1 MSTMVTPAFVSA
13 SAEIFLSLASV
24 FILLLAV
31 FRRKGATSFA
41 AWAVV
46 GAFSIAAI
54 LILSNSSDQMKTAFY
69 GLFITSPHTD
79 FVKILILVC
88 SALTIILSN
97 DYLKREEIS
106 RFEFPILIVFA
117 TLGMMIIVSAG
128 DLITLYLG
136 VELQSLACYVLI
148 SIRTE
153 SLKSIKS
160 GFKYFVIGL
169 LSSIVLLYGCS
180 LIYGFSGATE
190 FTKISQSIDA
200 LEEDLPFGF
209 FIGLIFLVLGLA
221 SKISIIPL
229 QTRVEG
235 CDKQAPVPVTI
246 FLLVGPKIAV
256 LSLLIQFLAGYL
268 GFLFD
273 QWQYI
278 IIALASIS
286 MFVPS
291 LMMLFEDNL
300 KRLFVYGA
308 TAQTGFAL
316 MGLAAGS
323 GDGFSSILIYFC
335 IYLTMNFGVF
345 AIILSMRQKK
355 QAVDSIRHL
364 SGLSTSHPFLAFS
377 LLVAIFS
384 MAGIPPFAGFLAKWF
399 ILISVVDEKLYLLLF
414 IAITASCLAA
424 VSYLRIL
431 KIMYLDELSEPLDPG
446 ISNEAQ
452 FVIFTTIALLL
463 LFSFVPDPLIS
474 VARAA
479 VSNF

>member
-69 GLFITSPHTD
+69 GLFITSPHID

-136 VELQSLACYVLI
+136 VELQSLACYVLV

-153 SLKSIKS
+153 SFKSIKS

-180 LIYGFSGATE
+180 LIYGFSGAT
-190 FTKISQSIDA
+190 
-200 LEEDLPFGF
+200 
-209 FIGLIFLVLGLA
+209 
-221 SKISIIPL
+221 
-229 QTRVEG
+229 
-235 CDKQAPVPVTI
+235 
-246 FLLVGPKIAV
+246 
-256 LSLLIQFLAGYL
+256 
-268 GFLFD
+268 
-273 QWQYI
+273 
-278 IIALASIS
+278 
-286 MFVPS
+286 
-291 LMMLFEDNL
+291 
-300 KRLFVYGA
+300 
-308 TAQTGFAL
+308 
-316 MGLAAGS
+316 
-323 GDGFSSILIYFC
+323 
-335 IYLTMNFGVF
+335 
-345 AIILSMRQKK
+345 
-355 QAVDSIRHL
+355 
-364 SGLSTSHPFLAFS
+364 
-377 LLVAIFS
+377 
-384 MAGIPPFAGFLAKWF
+384 
-399 ILISVVDEKLYLLLF
+399 
-414 IAITASCLAA
+414 A
-424 VSYLRIL
+424 VSYTHLTL
-431 KIMYLDELSEPLDPG
+431 PTK
-446 ISNEAQ
+446 A
-452 FVIFTTIALLL
+452 
-463 LFSFVPDPLIS
+463 
-474 VARAA
+474 
-479 VSNF
+479 

>member
-1 MSTMVTPAFVSA
+1 MVTPAFVFA

-24 FILLLAV
+24 FILLVAV
-31 FRRKGATSFA
+31 FRRKGTTTFA

-46 GAFSIAAI
+46 GVFSIAAI
-54 LILSNSSDQMKTAFY
+54 LILSNSSDQMKTAFF
-69 GLFITSPHTD
+69 GLFITSPHTE

-88 SALTIILSN
+88 SALTVILSN

-136 VELQSLACYVLI
+136 IELQSLACYVLV
-148 SIRTE
+148 SIRTD
-153 SLKSIKS
+153 SFKSIKS
-160 GFKYFVIGL
+160 GFKYFLIGL
-169 LSSIVLLYGCS
+169 LSSIIFLYGCS
-180 LIYGFSGATE
+180 LIYVFSGATE
-190 FTKISQSIDA
+190 FIKISQSIDA
-200 LEEDLPFGF
+200 LEEDLPIGF
-209 FIGLIFLVLGLA
+209 IIGLIFVILGLA
-221 SKISIIPL
+221 SKISIIPF
-229 QTRVEG
+229 QTRFED

-256 LSLLIQFLAGYL
+256 LSLLIQFLAGHL
-268 GFLFD
+268 WFLFD

-286 MFVPS
+286 MFFPS

-316 MGLAAGS
+316 MGLATGS
-323 GDGFSSILIYFC
+323 DDGFSSILIYFC

-355 QAVDSIRHL
+355 QAVDSVRHL
-364 SGLSTSHPFLAFS
+364 AGLSKSHPFLAFS

-399 ILISVVDEKLYLLLF
+399 ILISVMDEKLYLLLF
-414 IAITASCLAA
+414 MGITTSCLAA

-431 KIMYLDELSEPLDPG
+431 KIMYLDELSEPLDSG

-474 VARAA
+474 VAKAA
-479 VSNF
+479 VSYL

>member
-13 SAEIFLSLASV
+13 SAEILLSLASV
-24 FILLLAV
+24 FILLVAV
-31 FRRKGATSFA
+31 SRRKGTTTFA
-41 AWAVV
+41 AWAAV
-46 GAFSIAAI
+46 GAFLVAAI
-54 LILSNSSDQMKTAFY
+54 LILSNSSDQMKIAFS

-88 SALTIILSN
+88 SALTIVLSN
-97 DYLKREEIS
+97 DYLKKEEIS

-136 VELQSLACYVLI
+136 IELQSLACYVLV
-148 SIRTE
+148 SVRTE
-153 SLKSIKS
+153 SFKSIKS
-160 GFKYFVIGL
+160 GFKYFLIGL
-169 LSSIVLLYGCS
+169 LSSIVFLYGCS

-190 FTKISQSIDA
+190 FIKISESIDGRQG
-200 LEEDLPFGF
+200 DLPIGF
-209 FIGLIFLVLGLA
+209 FMGLIFVILGLA

-235 CDKQAPVPVTI
+235 CDKQAPVPVII

-256 LSLLIQFLAGYL
+256 LSLLIQFLAGHL
-268 GFLFD
+268 WFLFD
-273 QWQYI
+273 HWQYI
-278 IIALASIS
+278 IIALAGIS

-300 KRLFVYGA
+300 RRLFVYGA

-323 GDGFSSILIYFC
+323 EDGFSSVLIYFC

-345 AIILSMRQKK
+345 AVILSMRQKK
-355 QAVDSIRHL
+355 QAVDSVRHL
-364 SGLSTSHPFLAFS
+364 SGLSTSHPLLAFS

-399 ILISVVDEKLYLLLF
+399 ILISVVDQKLYLLLF
-414 IAITASCLAA
+414 IGIATSCLAA

-446 ISNEAQ
+446 ISNGAQ
-452 FVIFTTIALLL
+452 FVIFATIALLI

-479 VSNF
+479 VSYH

>member
-1 MSTMVTPAFVSA
+1 MSTMVTPAFVFA
-13 SAEIFLSLASV
+13 SAEIFLSLASI
-24 FILLLAV
+24 FILLVAV
-31 FRRKGATSFA
+31 FRRKGATTFSSWA
-41 AWAVV
+41 AV

-54 LILSNSSDQMKTAFY
+54 LIVSNSSDQMKTAFF
-69 GLFITSPHTD
+69 GLFLTNPHTD

-136 VELQSLACYVLI
+136 VELQSIACYVLV
-148 SIRTE
+148 STRTE
-153 SLKSIKS
+153 SVKAIKS

-190 FTKISQSIDA
+190 FIKISQSIDA
-200 LEEDLPFGF
+200 LEEDLPIGF
-209 FIGLIFLVLGLA
+209 VIGLTFVVLGLA

-256 LSLLIQFLAGYL
+256 LSLLIQFLAGHL
-268 GFLFD
+268 WLLFD

-278 IIALASIS
+278 IIALSSIS

-355 QAVDSIRHL
+355 QAVDSVRHL
-364 SGLSTSHPFLAFS
+364 SGLSASHPFIAFS
-377 LLVAIFS
+377 LLVAILS

-399 ILISVVDEKLYLLLF
+399 ILISVVDEKLYLLLLIG
-414 IAITASCLAA
+414 IAASCLAA
-424 VSYLRIL
+424 VSYLRLL
-431 KIMYLDELSEPLDPG
+431 KIMYLDELLEPLDPG

-479 VSNF
+479 VSYL